1 MGLGRRRILYR
12 LNMDPSRAP
21 PTSAKPL
28 RRLATPDQAEQT
40 TVSTTT
46 SSGRVPL
53 FLTPGEVAEVLR
65 TSRKAIYGLI
75 ERKALPGVVRV
86 GRRVLVR
93 RTTLLDSLREKE
105 VSSPEERR

>member
-1 MGLGRRRILYR
+1 M
-12 LNMDPSRAP
+12 NFSRAP

-28 RRLATPDQAEQT
+28 RRLAAPDQAEQST
-40 TVSTTT
+40 PSTTST
-46 SSGRVPL
+46 SGRVPL
-53 FLTPGEVAEVLR
+53 FWTPGEVAEVLR

-93 RTTLLDSLREKE
+93 RTTLLDSLFERE